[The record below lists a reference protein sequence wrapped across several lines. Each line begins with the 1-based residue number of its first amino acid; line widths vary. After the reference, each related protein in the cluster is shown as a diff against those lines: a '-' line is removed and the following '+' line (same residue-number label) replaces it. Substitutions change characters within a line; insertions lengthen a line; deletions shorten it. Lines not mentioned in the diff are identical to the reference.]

1 MSRAEIIVVGSGL
14 TGLTTAHALQRAGH
28 RVMVVNAGDEGDAGV
43 TAVPPWQLPQV
54 LENMTRYSCDLL
66 PELVVELGQATGVDC
81 EIHGSALLLIAE
93 ALDEAAQWLE
103 QHRHECSR
111 GPLSEFE
118 PGLAYGDRNAVQ
130 VRIAHR
136 VRPSRLARALAFA
149 LPQFNVSIIR
159 DSSVRRLDVAGN
171 IVLGV
176 EMADGRRYRAE
187 AVVMAAGA
195 RTNPLLFDSGLERL
209 AVDPLRTTHLLF
221 NPGQRLI
228 SQVIHGGDCCLAPL
242 ADGRLMAVDLTAGQE
257 CEKTAIEDLYARVS
271 NWLPAL
277 SRFDLENV
285 GLGPKPGL
293 ESGLPAIG
301 AYPQMRGLWVN
312 AGHLRRGLEIG
323 LAAGELLADQLGGA
337 APVPE
342 LVCRF
347 ESC

>member
-1 MSRAEIIVVGSGL
+1 MSRVEILVVGSGL
-14 TGLTTAHALQRAGH
+14 GGLASAFALRRAGH
-28 RVMVVNAGDEGDAGV
+28 QVALVDAGDEGDTGV
-43 TAVPPWQLPQV
+43 AAVPPWQMPASI
-54 LENMTRYSCDLL
+54 ERMARYSGKLL
-66 PELVVELGQATGVDC
+66 PELVAELGQATGVDC
-81 EIHGSALLLIAE
+81 EIHESALLLIGE
-93 ALDEAAQWLE
+93 QLEEAAEWLE
-103 QHRHECSR
+103 QHQHEFSR
-111 GPLSEFE
+111 GSVSEFE
-118 PGLAYGDRNAVQ
+118 PGLAGGDGNAVQ
-130 VRIAHR
+130 VRIPHR

-149 LPQFNVSIIR
+149 LPQSGVSIIR

-171 IVLGV
+171 IVLGA
-176 EMADGRRYRAE
+176 ELSDGRRVRSE
-187 AVVMAAGA
+187 SVVLAAGA

-209 AVDPLRTTHLLF
+209 SVDPFQTTHLLF

-228 SQVIHGGDCCLAPL
+228 GQVIHCGDCCLAPL

-277 SRFDLENV
+277 SRFDLENI

-293 ESGLPAIG
+293 ETGLPAIG
-301 AYPQMRGLWVN
+301 AYPQMRGLWIN
-312 AGHLRRGLEIG
+312 AGHLRRGLEIC

-347 ESC
+347 ESR

>member
-1 MSRAEIIVVGSGL
+1 VSRAEIIVVGSGL

-28 RVMVVNAGDEGDAGV
+28 RVMVINAGDEGDAGV
-43 TAVPPWQLPQV
+43 AAVPPWQLPDV
-54 LENMTRYSCDLL
+54 LENMARYTCDLL

-81 EIHGSALLLIAE
+81 EIHESALLLVAE
-93 ALDEAAQWLE
+93 AMEEAGEWLKHH
-103 QHRHECSR
+103 QHEYAH
-111 GPLSEFE
+111 GPVADFE
-118 PGLAYGDRNAVQ
+118 PGLAFADRNALQ

-149 LPQFNVSIIR
+149 LPQTNVSIIR

-176 EMADGRRYRAE
+176 ELADGRRYRAE

-209 AVDPLRTTHLLF
+209 TVDPHRTTHLLF

-228 SQVIHGGDCCLAPL
+228 SQVVHGGDCCLAPL

-277 SRFDLENV
+277 SRFDLENI

-293 ESGLPAIG
+293 ETGLPAIG

-312 AGHLRRGLEIG
+312 AGHLRRGLEIS
-323 LAAGELLADQLGGA
+323 LAAGELLADQMNGA
-337 APVPE
+337 APVSE